1 MAVGYVRL
9 VRLVQRLEID
19 SAPAVAVI
27 ALPFSIL
34 KFAFDNIMLGFGS
47 GSVCTVSLFFF
58 KIQLCSAVKSLQFMY
73 FSMTNNLKVL
83 HPNLKLHS
91 IIYHC

>member
-19 SAPAVAVI
+19 SAPVVAVK
-27 ALPFSIL
+27 ALSICIL
-34 KFAFDNIMLGFGS
+34 KIAFDNIMLGS

-73 FSMTNNLKVL
+73 FSMTNTLKVL